1 MMDVAGVSLDE
12 TDRDIL
18 RHPLVG
24 GVILFARNFASGAQL
39 SALTK
44 EIHALKSPRL
54 ILAVDHEGGRIQR
67 FRAGFTELPAAH
79 AIGMLFDENPTEGL
93 ALARHCGWIMAA
105 ELLTHGIDFS
115 FAPVLD
121 LYHPRSSVIN
131 DRAFHSDPDTVAR
144 LAAAL
149 IDGMHG
155 AGMAAVGKHFPG
167 HGTVLADSHSELP
180 IDERSYYDIAAHDL
194 VPFRRLASQLQ
205 GIMPAHVLFPKVDTQ
220 PAGYSAVWIRQVL
233 RVELGF
239 QGVVFSDD
247 LSMAGAAALGGIA
260 TRAQTAV
267 AAGCDMILHCNDRP
281 GVEAILSRAN
291 LEIEPV
297 AQVRLMRM
305 HGKMSGEDV
314 DYLRRDGRWRAASE
328 AIKGLH
334 DTPELDLGDDLP
346 A

>member
-12 TDRDIL
+12 IDRDIL

-121 LYHPRSSVIN
+121 LYHPHSSVIS

-144 LAAAL
+144 LGAAL
-149 IDGMHG
+149 IDD
-155 AGMAAVGKHFPG
+155 AGKHVDLVHVGQLKARDIDAHERCGLVGKG
-167 HGTVLADSHSELP
+167 LGKVSEKP
-180 IDERSYYDIAAHDL
+180 FL
-194 VPFRRLASQLQ
+194 VVKA
-205 GIMPAHVLFPKVDTQ
+205 
-220 PAGYSAVWIRQVL
+220 
-233 RVELGF
+233 GF
-239 QGVVFSDD
+239 QGE
-247 LSMAGAAALGGIA
+247 AA
-260 TRAQTAV
+260 
-267 AAGCDMILHCNDRP
+267 
-281 GVEAILSRAN
+281 
-291 LEIEPV
+291 
-297 AQVRLMRM
+297 
-305 HGKMSGEDV
+305 
-314 DYLRRDGRWRAASE
+314 
-328 AIKGLH
+328 
-334 DTPELDLGDDLP
+334 
-346 A
+346 